1 MPRFITPTG
10 QAVYIPGV
18 YSRTIVRSDLPGPLP
33 QFHVPIIVGDA
44 DEASYPFNFDAVKV
58 TQEDGRHPFVSL
70 GTTGAVGEEYGPD
83 SDLAVATAFAKRHGL
98 PWAYYVAGN
107 ALTRASVP
115 AHSAGPVVQGS
126 IYAKKFGAIGG
137 HIQLQVVAG
146 VTVRITPVKRYS
158 RLTADALT
166 GATRLYVKASDWL
179 APGDVIYVGDNNT
192 ANAAKT
198 VSTVGSELSSTGQVR
213 YYVELTAALA
223 ADLTTAQ
230 YGLILQYDTQ
240 AQEAPATFGD
250 VQEMMDWF
258 NEESEYLGFQKDA
271 GTFTNPAA
279 LIALA
284 TATPLKEIAAWGVV
298 VPGTSPASTSGNHT
312 TLLGSLD
319 STDWDRFAL
328 DQQVIPRAFLVLSS
342 SSTIHGLWRDWAIA
356 KRTLGESVSVDV
368 GCAWGD
374 VDVSASN
381 DTNPGVRAAALDCD
395 SVSLW
400 AGGLDKIAA
409 YLSLAAAV
417 FGLRVG
423 RGLRHNLTND
433 DLVYSSIEYAW
444 DERNGGELTYLHRRG
459 VGTYRLSTA
468 GGSIRYRVSQG
479 LTTRQLNASAWNE
492 SDASTPLIM
501 QRDIADFIDRVMRE
515 ELDGTQVGADEVTRD
530 SVAAVAVR
538 KLEKQLKRFGYI
550 RSYTITGIELDA
562 TGAGW
567 NVEYSVR
574 LPVTNDYM
582 GLTTTIRIGE

>member
-1 MPRFITPTG
+1 MPRFTTPTG
-10 QAVYIPGV
+10 QVVYIPGV
-18 YSRTIVRSDLPGPLP
+18 YSKTIVRSDLPGPLP
-33 QFHVPIIVGDA
+33 QFHVPVIVGDA
-44 DEASYPFNFDAVKV
+44 DEASYPFNFDSVKV
-58 TQEDGRHPFVSL
+58 EQEDERHPFVSL

-83 SDLAVATAFAKRHGL
+83 SDLAVATAFAKRHGM
-98 PWAYYVAGN
+98 PWSYYIAGN
-107 ALTRASVP
+107 ALTRATVP
-115 AHSAGPVVQGS
+115 AHSAGPIVQGS
-126 IYAKKFGAIGG
+126 IYARKFGAIGG
-137 HIQLQVVAG
+137 HIQLAVVG
-146 VTVRITPVKRYS
+146 GTTVTITPPKRYS

-179 APGDVIYVGDNNT
+179 APGDVIHVGDNNT
-192 ANAAKT
+192 ANAQKT
-198 VSTVGSELSSTGQVR
+198 VASVGSELTSTGQVR
-213 YYVELTAALA
+213 YYVEITAALA

-240 AQEAPATFGD
+240 AQETPAAFST

-258 NEESEYLGFQKDA
+258 NDESEYLGFQKA
-271 GTFTNPAA
+271 SATFTNPAS

-284 TATPLKEIAAWGVV
+284 TATPLKEIAAWGVA
-298 VPGTSPASTSGNHT
+298 VPGTSPAGTSGNHT
-312 TLLGSLD
+312 TLIASLD

-342 SSTIHGLWRDWAIA
+342 SDTVHGLWRDWAIA
-356 KRTLGESVSVDV
+356 KRTLGESVSIDM

-374 VDVSASN
+374 VSTTAND
-381 DTNPGVRAAALDCD
+381 DTNPRVRAGTLDCD

-400 AGGLDKIAA
+400 AGGLNKIAS
-409 YLSLAAAV
+409 YLSLAAAT

-433 DLVYSSIEYAW
+433 DLLYDSVERVW
-444 DERNGGELTYLHRRG
+444 DERGAGELTYLHRGG

-492 SDASTPLIM
+492 SDATTPLIM
-501 QRDIADFIDRVMRE
+501 QRDLADFIDRVMRE
-515 ELDGTQVGADEVTRD
+515 EFDGTQVGADEVTRE

-538 KLEKQLKRFGYI
+538 KLQQLKRRGYI
-550 RSYTITGIELDA
+550 TSYTITGIELDA

-567 NVEYSVR
+567 NVTYSVR

-582 GLTTTIRIGE
+582 GLTTTILIGE